1 MKNRIRSLFAMAL
14 VSALFIGQVHA
25 TIYTARGDAGQRLV
39 LALWD
44 DGVTGL
50 MKLNFSA
57 LVTGVVS
64 VSTIGDLGKLKTKFS
79 DTASNTQLGVM
90 TSVAKWNTSGSVILT
105 PSIGATV
112 TLDSHNIDVKS
123 AFFQVSAVPESE
135 TYALMLVGLLG
146 LFLVHRR
153 KRLGYSAL

>member
-1 MKNRIRSLFAMAL
+1 MKNRVRSLFAMAL
-14 VSALFIGQVHA
+14 LSALFTGQAHA

-50 MKLNFSA
+50 MKLNFSD
-57 LVTGVVS
+57 LVSGGVS
-64 VSTIGDLGKLKTKFS
+64 VTTVGDLGKLKTKLS
-79 DTASNTQLGVM
+79 GKASNTQLDVM
-90 TSVAKWNTSGSVILT
+90 TNVAKWNSSGSVILM

-112 TLDSHNIDVKS
+112 TLDSNNIDVKS

-153 KRLGYSAL
+153 KQLGYSAL